1 MARELEIDRRAQQG
15 NELTEKRIEEQ
26 MPRRRATQR
35 PQVER
40 KIYFY
45 RVDAGLDA
53 AGRPVPFNPVPVL
66 RHLHGLPFTD
76 DGLYW
81 DAGDGHDTCCWVDV
95 VSSRGRLRFGNVRR
109 SGLPQVERAGE
120 IGALG
125 IPASAGLLEQVH
137 VLFFPH
143 NIVGSE
149 FNFYGPRISRLSRY
163 MAAKANG
170 TCPPVTF
177 EPLLRQ
183 DVMGQID
190 RLVDIRL
197 LQLKIH
203 ASYAD
208 VVAEADQ
215 DLGSAF
221 EAAARAGQAEELEII
236 LRPRAHSRQAL
247 TNRLLETVKRL
258 ARGQELRQESS
269 RFSIKGLDAETER
282 VETVDILKDQLIS
295 KKRIILENER
305 TRALDSESAYAAIDE
320 AYNELRDKLLVAAGV
335 QL

>member
-1 MARELEIDRRAQQG
+1 
-15 NELTEKRIEEQ
+15 
-26 MPRRRATQR
+26 MPRRRTTQR

-45 RVDAGLDA
+45 RVDAGLDG
-53 AGRPVPFNPVPVL
+53 AGRPNPFNPAPIL
-66 RHLHGLPFTD
+66 QHLHRLPFAD
-76 DGLYW
+76 DGIYW

-95 VSSRGRLRFGNVRR
+95 ASSRGRLRFGNVRR

-120 IGALG
+120 VGALG

-137 VLFFPH
+137 VIFFSH

-170 TCPPVTF
+170 PCPPVTI

-183 DVMGQID
+183 NVREQID
-190 RLVDIRL
+190 RLTDIRL
-197 LQLKIH
+197 LHLKIH
-203 ASYAD
+203 ASYAE
-208 VVAEADQ
+208 VVAQANQ

-221 EAAARAGQAEELEII
+221 QAAARAGEAQELEII

-247 TNRLLETVKRL
+247 SNRLLETVKQLMQGR
-258 ARGQELRQESS
+258 ELREESS
-269 RFSIKGLDAETER
+269 HFSIKGYDSETER
-282 VETVDILKDQLIS
+282 VEAVDLLKDQLIS
-295 KKRIILENER
+295 NKRIILQDER
-305 TRALDSESAYAAIDE
+305 TRALDSESAYSAIDE
-320 AYNELRDKLLVAAGV
+320 AYNELRDELLAAAGV
-335 QL
+335 RT

>member
-1 MARELEIDRRAQQG
+1 MPSRR
-15 NELTEKRIEEQ
+15 TH
-26 MPRRRATQR
+26 QR

-45 RVDAGLDA
+45 RTDVGLDE
-53 AGRPVPFNPVPVL
+53 AGRPIPFNPVPVL
-66 RHLHGLPFTD
+66 RHLQGLPFTD

-95 VSSRGRLRFGNVRR
+95 ASSRGRLRFGNVRR

-149 FNFYGPRISRLSRY
+149 FNFYGPRLSRLSRY
-163 MAAKANG
+163 FATKANG

-177 EPLLRQ
+177 QALLRQ
-183 DVMGQID
+183 DVMEQID
-190 RLVDIRL
+190 RLADIRL
-197 LQLKIH
+197 LHLKIH
-203 ASYAD
+203 ASYAA
-208 VVAEADQ
+208 VVAQADQ

-221 EAAARAGQAEELEII
+221 EAAARAGQAEELEIV
-236 LRPRAHSRQAL
+236 LRPRAHSRRSL
-247 TNRLLETVKRL
+247 SDRLLQTVRRL
-258 ARGQELRQESS
+258 TQGRELRQESTH
-269 RFSIKGLDAETER
+269 FSIRGLDSETGR

-295 KKRIILENER
+295 KKRIILENAR
-305 TRALDSESAYAAIDE
+305 TRALDSESAYLAIDA
-320 AYNELRDKLLVAAGV
+320 AYNELRDQLHAAAGV
-335 QL
+335 QV